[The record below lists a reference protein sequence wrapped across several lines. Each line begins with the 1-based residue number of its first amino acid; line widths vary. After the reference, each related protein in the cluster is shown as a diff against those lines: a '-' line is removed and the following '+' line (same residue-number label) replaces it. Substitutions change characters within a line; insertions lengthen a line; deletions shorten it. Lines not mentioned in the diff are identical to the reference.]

1 MTQTIRNLPEQVE
14 NRSPDA
20 QGCVA
25 EADEAFAA
33 NAANIAQVGIIENAR
48 TQSRIADSAE
58 AVELDD

>member
-33 NAANIAQVGIIENAR
+33 NIAQVGIIENAR